1 MKASR
6 WTAEEWAAATLQLH
20 HRARG
25 RCECCGTALPPGI
38 GVRHHRQL
46 RSQGGVDAM
55 GNLLLLLPDHHTR
68 IHGNPAWARAH
79 GFIVGMAADPAL
91 TPITTCPGGPGRCPH
106 Q

>member
-1 MKASR
+1 
-6 WTAEEWAAATLQLH
+6 
-20 HRARG
+20 
-25 RCECCGTALPPGI
+25 
-38 GVRHHRQL
+38 
-46 RSQGGVDAM
+46 M